1 VSSIATGTNSSPA
14 SALIARA
21 RLDLQPEIAQ
31 FLYYEARLLED
42 ELFHAWLDLLT
53 DDVRYWMPS
62 RELVQGR
69 SQRQVLDELEH
80 NLSFTLFDDDRES
93 LQMRVDRLDTGLAY
107 AELPP
112 SITQRLITTV
122 EVFESDT
129 QGEVIVHSA
138 FLVRQVRPESGEDGF
153 VGRREDR
160 LRRTGEGW
168 LGWKLA
174 RRKVVLAQPLLP
186 RTVSILF

>member
-1 VSSIATGTNSSPA
+1 MSSTATGMSSSPVKVGA
-14 SALIARA
+14 SRA

-42 ELFHAWLDLLT
+42 ELFHEWLELVT
-53 DDVRYWMPS
+53 DDVHYWMPS
-62 RELVQGR
+62 RELIQGR
-69 SQRQVLDELEH
+69 SQRQVLDELEED
-80 NLSFTLFDDDRES
+80 LSFTLYNDDRES

-112 SITQRLITTV
+112 SITQRLITNV
-122 EVFESDT
+122 EVFDT
-129 QGEVIVHSA
+129 EKDDEVLVHSA
-138 FLVRQVRPESGEDGF
+138 FLVRQVRPESGEDAF
-153 VGRREDR
+153 VGRRADR
-160 LRRTGEGW
+160 LRRVGEGW

>member
-1 VSSIATGTNSSPA
+1 MSSSATRVGA
-14 SALIARA
+14 ARA

-42 ELFHAWLDLLT
+42 ELFHEWLDLVT
-53 DDVRYWMPS
+53 DDVHYWMPS
-62 RELVQGR
+62 RELIQGR
-69 SQRQVLDELEH
+69 SQRQVLDELEED
-80 NLSFTLFDDDRES
+80 LSFTLYNDDRES

-112 SITQRLITTV
+112 SITQRLITNV
-122 EVFESDT
+122 EVFDT
-129 QGEVIVHSA
+129 DREDEVLVHSA
-138 FLVRQVRPESGEDGF
+138 FLVRQVRPESGEDAF
-153 VGRREDR
+153 VGRRADR
-160 LRRTGEGW
+160 LRRVGEGW